1 MEYRAIHPLVTKKAD
16 LKHKPAIGTMS
27 GVSEDVDGRMA
38 VDYIRSGYKRSF
50 NLMALGIRNKSR
62 MDAIHL
68 VFVLTY
74 LVCRGKTKRQS

>member
-38 VDYIRSGYKRSF
+38 VDYYQKWI
-50 NLMALGIRNKSR
+50 
-62 MDAIHL
+62 
-68 VFVLTY
+68 
-74 LVCRGKTKRQS
+74 